1 MTGERVV
8 FEQCD
13 TSALEIGGRS
23 LPKSGIAVWDV
34 TAVLPKDLPPLDGV
48 LALDTF
54 AGQPFTLQL
63 AAKTLT
69 LESARS
75 LERRVATMTR
85 VLARTATGLAGADLT
100 VFVRGALEKPGW
112 FLFDSGNLDL
122 TLAAPHMVQGSVAV
136 PSQFESALSLD
147 GLPTRNVPV
156 SVREIIYDGVLAEDF
171 LRQWIWTFRLASGE
185 LWVAQLREGA
195 VGVR

>member
-1 MTGERVV
+1 
-8 FEQCD
+8 
-13 TSALEIGGRS
+13 
-23 LPKSGIAVWDV
+23 
-34 TAVLPKDLPPLDGV
+34 
-48 LALDTF
+48 
-54 AGQPFTLQL
+54 
-63 AAKTLT
+63 
-69 LESARS
+69 
-75 LERRVATMTR
+75 MTR